1 MGIAG
6 IWAHR
11 EAENGLPTWSMSML
25 IINADGDPVMQRF
38 HKSEDEKRS
47 VVILPDERWGD
58 WLRAK
63 SEEEARAMLAIYP
76 ADTLSVEAAP
86 R

>member
-6 IWAHR
+6 IWARR
-11 EAENGLPTWSMSML
+11 EVEDGQPTWSMSML
-25 IINADGDPVMQRF
+25 TINADGDPVMQRF
-38 HKSEDEKRS
+38 HKPEDEKRS
-47 VVILPDERWGD
+47 VEIQPDERWGD

-63 SEEEARAMLAIYP
+63 SEEEARAMLTIYP
-76 ADTLSVEAAP
+76 SDALSVEAA